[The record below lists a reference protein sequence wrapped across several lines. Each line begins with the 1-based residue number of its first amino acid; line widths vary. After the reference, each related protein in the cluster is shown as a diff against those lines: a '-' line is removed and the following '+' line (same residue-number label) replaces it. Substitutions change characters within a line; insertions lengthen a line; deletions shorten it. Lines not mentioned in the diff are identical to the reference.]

1 MKRFLL
7 FLAAMAL
14 LAAVSALHYLVRV
27 ERFAAFTEPVFI
39 DIPAALRP
47 STSAAALKP
56 PGSSAMPCSSPRA
69 PAQPR
74 AFPQVGEYRFE
85 GPASPHQIY
94 LRMARGDVYLVDL
107 VIPEGSDAFDTA
119 ALVARAGFA
128 TEAEFLPLALANE
141 GFLFPSKYRFPRRT
155 TAAEAAKA
163 MKRQF
168 DLVWKEIGGAADPH
182 AAVTLASL
190 VEKEAVLADERRR
203 IAGVFANRLKIGM
216 KLQCDPT
223 VAYAAK
229 LEGRW
234 RGVIYRS
241 DLDRQHPYNTYQ
253 TAGLP
258 PGPIANPG
266 RAALEAALRP
276 LDTPE
281 LYFVA
286 APDGSGAHVF
296 SKDLDGHERAVLEY
310 RRGQQNDQ
318 KGNGARRGGSAA
330 AGSR

>member
-1 MKRFLL
+1 VKRLLL
-7 FLAAMAL
+7 FLAAAA
-14 LAAVSALHYLVRV
+14 LAAAGVLHYLVRV

-39 DIPAALRP
+39 DIPRGTSTLDIGRRLEAAGVVRHALLF
-47 STSAAALKP
+47 AAARLP
-56 PGSSAMPCSSPRA
+56 N
-69 PAQPR
+69 PR
-74 AFPQVGEYRFE
+74 AFPQAGEYRFAQ
-85 GPASPHQIY
+85 PASPHQIY

-155 TAAEAAKA
+155 TAAEAANA

-168 DLVWKEIGGAADPH
+168 DLVWKEIGGGGEPRT
-182 AAVTLASL
+182 AVTLASL
-190 VEKEAVLADERRR
+190 VEKEAVLAEERRR
-203 IAGVFANRLKIGM
+203 IAGVFANRLKLGM

-241 DLDRQHPYNTYQ
+241 DLDREHPYNTYQ

-276 LDTPE
+276 LETQD

-286 APDGSGAHVF
+286 TPDGSGAHVF

-310 RRGQQNDQ
+310 RRGQQNHQ
-318 KGNGARRGGSAA
+318 KGNGTRPGGGAA